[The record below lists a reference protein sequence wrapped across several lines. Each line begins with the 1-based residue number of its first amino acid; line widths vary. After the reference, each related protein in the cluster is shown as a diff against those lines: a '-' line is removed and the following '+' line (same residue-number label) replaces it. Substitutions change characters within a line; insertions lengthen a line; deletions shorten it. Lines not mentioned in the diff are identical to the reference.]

1 MNRIKRTMMVIVGSF
16 IMGIGI
22 SIVVSSGVGSDPM
35 SLFWLGLSKQLSITF
50 GQANILVNIV
60 FIGIVF
66 FINRSY
72 INIGSLLSPLV
83 VAVTTD
89 VLSNLFFQD
98 YPFYLRVIICM
109 FGFILLAF
117 GVAYYS
123 QADLGM
129 GAYEAL
135 VFSIAKQSNIA
146 VGYIRTIIDIT
157 LTIIGSMLGAQFGIG
172 TMLAILLMGTG
183 IQFFLKLLK
192 KPLNNQE

>member
-1 MNRIKRTMMVIVGSF
+1 MNIIKRTIMVILGSF
-16 IMGIGI
+16 VMGIGI

-83 VAVTTD
+83 VAMTTD
-89 VLSNLFFQD
+89 ALSNMFFQD
-98 YPFYLRVIICM
+98 YPFYLRVIICIL
-109 FGFILLAF
+109 GFILLSF

-123 QADLGM
+123 QANLGM

-135 VFSIAKQSNIA
+135 VFSIAKQSKIA
-146 VGYIRTIIDIT
+146 VGYIRTTIDIALS
-157 LTIIGSMLGAQFGIG
+157 LTGIILGAQFGIG
-172 TMLAILLMGTG
+172 TLLAILLMGTG
-183 IQFFLKLLK
+183 IQFFLKLLNK
-192 KPLNNQE
+192 KPLN